1 MASHLLPSFP
11 LCPPF
16 HSRSNCTHSTM
27 ASLKSADPP
36 VLQKF
41 ESKYGETLGRLP
53 TQVCP
58 MTGRRYIL
66 WSDIQNAFASV
77 VRLSDGGKASLL
89 FMVDKDGELY
99 VPFCRRRNDLDKN
112 TSNLSFAVISP
123 QLYSFAHSVLGS
135 YLYNYF
141 HGSQRTK
148 SIYPTREQQSPTRH
162 SPNTWQTSNPKRAPS
177 AFSTHV

>member
-1 MASHLLPSFP
+1 MGLSLPLFFELLPSKKTSKVGRSHMLPWGKSSELFFLGIALAYKTETNMASNPLPSFP
-11 LCPPF
+11 LSPPF

-41 ESKYGETLGRLP
+41 ESKYGESLGRLP

-66 WSDIQNAFASV
+66 WSDIQNAFSTV

-112 TSNLSFAVISP
+112 TSNFSFRCRI
-123 QLYSFAHSVLGS
+123 
-135 YLYNYF
+135 
-141 HGSQRTK
+141 
-148 SIYPTREQQSPTRH
+148 
-162 SPNTWQTSNPKRAPS
+162 TSAAFLC
-177 AFSTHV
+177 AFST